1 MNCYECAKKEQQAT
15 AVAICPNCGAG
26 LCLAHLREEQ
36 DRPGP
41 GGTRIG
47 CGHDLQAPSTEHS

>member
-1 MNCYECAKKEQQAT
+1 MNCYD
-15 AVAICPNCGAG
+15 GAG